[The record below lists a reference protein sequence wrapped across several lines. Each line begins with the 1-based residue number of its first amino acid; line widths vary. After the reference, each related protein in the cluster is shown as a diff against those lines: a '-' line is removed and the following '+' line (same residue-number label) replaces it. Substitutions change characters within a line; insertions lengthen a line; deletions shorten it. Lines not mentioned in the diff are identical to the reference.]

1 MHNANETLIMNFGQ
15 VAQLTPQ
22 IYKLGTPYNKRTR
35 IYNYITLAKALENLN
50 DPSRSHANKE
60 LFLSNNDEKLRNF

>member
-1 MHNANETLIMNFGQ
+1 MHNENETLIMNFDQ

-50 DPSRSHANKE
+50 DQYV
-60 LFLSNNDEKLRNF
+60 

>member
-1 MHNANETLIMNFGQ
+1 MHNANETLIMNCGQ

-35 IYNYITLAKALENLN
+35 IYKYITLAKALENLN
-50 DPSRSHANKE
+50 DPSRSHENKE
-60 LFLSNNDEKLRNF
+60 LFFE